1 MFGNSFSDDFTDDYD
16 IDLTPLIDAVFM
28 LIIFFVM
35 TSGALK
41 ATMPLDLPSAST
53 SETVS
58 TDKKFV
64 SLAVDS
70 GGRIFFGEKQIEAKD
85 IKGILEMNPGYGV
98 NLQVDKKSPFEIFVN
113 VADELRSIG
122 RADVN
127 VSTLSERPVE
137 ASK

>member
-53 SETVS
+53 SEAVS

-70 GGRIFFGEKQIEAKD
+70 DGRIFFREKQIEVKD
-85 IKGILEMNPGYGV
+85 IKDILEMNPGYGV
-98 NLQVDKKSPFEIFVN
+98 NLQVDKKSPFEIFVK
-113 VADELRSIG
+113 VTDELRG
-122 RADVN
+122 FGTTDVN
-127 VSTLSERPVE
+127 VSTLSER
-137 ASK
+137 KD